1 LGLVTLDQFDLIN
14 RNITLLLLIVI
25 TLSTFLIVPYAFT
38 SQKNIIQ
45 AANINQIFI
54 KGSEESSES
63 FGSFS
68 SVSGYVSFSS
78 SPEPESAMNGDSE
91 AKCDSKN
98 EKYATNGDLKSDEN
112 TTNEGFAKDQNASN
126 CDENATNVST
136 SNLSFVSVASK
147 LSNDVEEERKLT
159 KREMKKQVQ

>member
-1 LGLVTLDQFDLIN
+1 MPSHL
-14 RNITLLLLIVI
+14 R
-25 TLSTFLIVPYAFT
+25 
-38 SQKNIIQ
+38 KNIIQ
-45 AANINQIFI
+45 AANINQIFF

-78 SPEPESAMNGDSE
+78 SPEPESATNGDE

-98 EKYATNGDLKSDEN
+98 EKYATNGDSKSDEK
-112 TTNEGFAKDQNASN
+112 TTNEGFANDQNASN
-126 CDENATNVST
+126 CDENAKNVST

-147 LSNDVEEERKLT
+147 LSNDVEEERKLSR
-159 KREMKKQVQ
+159 REMKKQVK

>member
-1 LGLVTLDQFDLIN
+1 MPSHL
-14 RNITLLLLIVI
+14 R
-25 TLSTFLIVPYAFT
+25 
-38 SQKNIIQ
+38 KNIIQ
-45 AANINQIFI
+45 AANINQIFF

-78 SPEPESAMNGDSE
+78 SPEPERAMNGDE

-98 EKYATNGDLKSDEN
+98 EKYATNADSKSDEN
-112 TTNEGFAKDQNASN
+112 TFAKVQNASN

-147 LSNDVEEERKLT
+147 LSNDVEEERKLSR
-159 KREMKKQVQ
+159 REMKKQVK